1 MPITLNPEYN
11 PRLAKLDSKTMP
23 QYKYAIYYKNND
35 SDLIKRK
42 VFKTRKSAMD
52 FLGQINFV
60 KSHEESTKESP
71 LSIEEFRT
79 YRHMSEIL
87 GKYTDVSIS
96 QIFEAYSKYS
106 RDLQDNFGENIEL
119 AITNFFKFDVSVV
132 TNISVCEA
140 RSIYLNTLNTSER
153 SEAHKQHARL
163 FTGYFLKFLP
173 KDKLVND
180 LKKEDIYDWL
190 VDFKN
195 RSRAR
200 RGTTPANVS
209 VYNAVHYVSV
219 FLSFCYKKNFLKEN
233 PVKKNVPPGNS
244 AKGTANLYPPANMLN
259 YKCYRVWLYTAPI
272 YYAVLL

>member
-23 QYKYAIYYKNND
+23 QYKYAVYYKNND

-42 VFKTRKSAMD
+42 VFKTRKSAME
-52 FLGQINFV
+52 FLGEINFV

-71 LSIEEFRT
+71 LSIEEFKA
-79 YRHMSEIL
+79 YWYMSEIL
-87 GKYTDVSIS
+87 GNYTDVSIS

-106 RDLQDNFGENIEL
+106 RDLQDSFGENIEL
-119 AITNFFKFDVSVV
+119 AITNFFRFDVSVI

-233 PVKKNVPPGNS
+233 PVKKCSSRKFGKGNRKS
-244 AKGTANLYPPANMLN
+244 IPSSK
-259 YKCYRVWLYTAPI
+259 
-272 YYAVLL
+272 YAQL

>member
-11 PRLAKLDSKTMP
+11 PRLTKLDSKTMP
-23 QYKYAIYYKNND
+23 QYKYAVYYKNND

-42 VFKTRKSAMD
+42 VFKTRKSAME
-52 FLGQINFV
+52 FLGEINFV
-60 KSHEESTKESP
+60 KSHEESTKASP
-71 LSIEEFRT
+71 LSIEEFKA
-79 YRHMSEIL
+79 YWYMSETF
-87 GKYTDVSIS
+87 GKYTDMSIS

-106 RDLQDNFGENIEL
+106 RDLQDSFGENIEL
-119 AITNFFKFDVSVV
+119 AITNFFRFDVSVV

-140 RSIYLNTLNTSER
+140 RSIYLNTLNASER

-200 RGTTPANVS
+200 RGITPANVS

-233 PVKKNVPPGNS
+233 PVKKCSSRKFGKGNRKS
-244 AKGTANLYPPANMLN
+244 IPSSK
-259 YKCYRVWLYTAPI
+259 
-272 YYAVLL
+272 YAQL